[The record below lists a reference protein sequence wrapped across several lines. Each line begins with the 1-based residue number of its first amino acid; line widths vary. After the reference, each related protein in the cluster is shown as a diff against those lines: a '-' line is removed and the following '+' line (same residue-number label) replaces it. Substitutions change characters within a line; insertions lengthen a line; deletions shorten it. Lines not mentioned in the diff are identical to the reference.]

1 MFWAKPGRGTI
12 AAPLDT
18 QRRDGIY
25 VYTVK
30 QEGKLIKVSMNFPP
44 ALWKALQYR
53 ALEENTT
60 ATAIMVRLA
69 KEYLANRNTKMK
81 AK

>member
-1 MFWAKPGRGTI
+1 M
-12 AAPLDT
+12 
-18 QRRDGIY
+18 
-25 VYTVK
+25 K

-44 ALWKALQYR
+44 TLWKALQFR
-53 ALEENTT
+53 ALEESTT

-69 KEYLANRNTKMK
+69 KEYLAKPRPKVK

>member
-1 MFWAKPGRGTI
+1 M
-12 AAPLDT
+12 
-18 QRRDGIY
+18 
-25 VYTVK
+25 K

-53 ALEENTT
+53 ALEESTT
-60 ATAIMVRLA
+60 VTAIMVRLA
-69 KEYLANRNTKMK
+69 KEYLAKRRPKVK

>member
-1 MFWAKPGRGTI
+1 M
-12 AAPLDT
+12 
-18 QRRDGIY
+18 
-25 VYTVK
+25 K

-44 ALWKALQYR
+44 ELWKALQYR

-60 ATAIMVRLA
+60 VTGIMVRLA
-69 KEYLANRNTKMK
+69 KEYLAKRRAMVK